1 MNRMLSVYAPL
12 SRDSSALRV
21 VNEETVT
28 IKIKAKRSGTL
39 EISVNC
45 FLVKVRDL

>member
-1 MNRMLSVYAPL
+1 MNRTFSVYAPF
-12 SRDSSALRV
+12 SPDSSALRV
-21 VNEETVT
+21 VNERTVT
-28 IKIKAKRSGTL
+28 IKIKAKRSRTL